1 MSADTTG
8 NGLLGW
14 PWTMN
19 WPSLQLAPGQLSQP
33 INPGWT
39 FGNVIVNAN
48 NSKDPGLEQAI
59 VSQHSYGRQIGR
71 LLDAVE
77 ALAQLVPGASGNAH
91 IKPLLDLAQ
100 EIKTIR
106 AEAGQQQLDRLL
118 DQLETLKQAGGADW
132 NRVQRVLG
140 RRV

>member
-14 PWTMN
+14 PWTMS
-19 WPSLQLAPGQLSQP
+19 WPGLRIAPEQLSQP
-33 INPGWT
+33 INSGWT

-48 NSKDPGLEQAI
+48 NSSAPALEQAI

-71 LLDAVE
+71 LIDAVE
-77 ALAQLVPGASGNAH
+77 ALAQRVPGAGNDAR

-100 EIKTIR
+100 EIDAIR
-106 AEAGQQQLDRLL
+106 TQTGQQHIERLL
-118 DQLETLKQAGGADW
+118 DQLEALKQVGGTDW
-132 NRVQRVLG
+132 KRVQRVLG
-140 RRV
+140 RP